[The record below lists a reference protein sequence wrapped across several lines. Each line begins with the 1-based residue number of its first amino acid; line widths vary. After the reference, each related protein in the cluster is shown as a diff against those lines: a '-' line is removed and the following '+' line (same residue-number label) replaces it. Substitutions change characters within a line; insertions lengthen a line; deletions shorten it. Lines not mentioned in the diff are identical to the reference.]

1 MIYLDNAATT
11 QMSAEAKEAYIKAPF
26 GNPSSLHNLGI
37 EAEGLIKSVRE
48 KLASK
53 LSVAREE
60 IFFTSGGSEGNN
72 TAILGAAKAR
82 QRKGKH
88 IITTAVEHASVLETC
103 KALEREGFSATYLA
117 PDEITVDGVL
127 SKIQDDTILVSIMAV
142 NNEVGAIYPI
152 FDIARA
158 VKAKNKEIVF
168 HTDAVQAF
176 GKIPLS
182 LREGNIDLITI
193 SAHKIHGPKGV
204 GALYIRRGVRVL
216 PLINGGGQ
224 EKGLRSGTENVP
236 GIAAFGAVLDFEI
249 MDGTLVN
256 KLKDGLS
263 KLENVHILREPEAP
277 HVLSISIPK
286 YPSEVLMRILE
297 ERGIYVSS
305 GSACSKG
312 KRSYVLSA
320 YKVNPKLIDSAIR
333 VSLSKDTTDAQ
344 IDKFINTV
352 KELFG

>member
-1 MIYLDNAATT
+1 
-11 QMSAEAKEAYIKAPF
+11 
-26 GNPSSLHNLGI
+26 LGI
-37 EAEGLIKSVRE
+37 EAEGIIKGVRE

-53 LSVAREE
+53 LAASREE

-72 TAILGAAKAR
+72 TAILGAARAKAR
-82 QRKGKH
+82 RGKH

-103 KALEREGFSATYLA
+103 KTLEREGFTVTYLS
-117 PDEITVDGVL
+117 PDEITAEAVL
-127 SKIQDDTILVSIMAV
+127 SKVQDDTILISIMAV

-158 VKAKNKEIVF
+158 VKAKNKDIIF

-182 LREGNIDLITI
+182 LREGNIDLLTV
-193 SAHKIHGPKGV
+193 SAHKIFGPKGV
-204 GALYIRRGVRVL
+204 GALYVRRGVRVL

-249 MDGTLVN
+249 MDDSLIN

-263 KLENVHILREPEAP
+263 EIQNVHILHEPEAP

-312 KRSYVLSA
+312 KRSYVLTA

-333 VSLSKDTTDAQ
+333 VSLSKDSTEAQ
-344 IDKFINTV
+344 IDEFINTV